1 MGQHLVEKFIQPEDR
16 KSVAE
21 VMQRALMGSETANYA
36 LPLMAKWG
44 TRYTVLLN
52 ATSRRDASGSIIG
65 VVGVGQD
72 ITELNQVMA
81 ESKRIADDLTRLIET
96 ANAPIFGVDTQGRV
110 TEWNQ
115 KISELSQFSKEEAL
129 GKPLVE
135 KFITPD
141 CHGGVSYVLLKA
153 MHGEETASF
162 ELPLVKNGDQ
172 KAVLLLN
179 ATTRRGPEGEVIG
192 VICVGQ
198 DITQVNKITAEQQ
211 RIADDLQRLVEN
223 TNALIFGVDTFGAV
237 SEWNRKAASILGYT
251 KEDSMGK
258 DFVTTFIQPEHR
270 KSVSEMLSKALSG
283 VETANYELPLISA
296 SGNNYTVLLNATTR
310 RDAKGIV
317 TGVVGVGQDIT
328 ELNKVMAESK
338 RTADDLTRLIETA
351 NAPIFGI
358 DTHGNVTE
366 WNAKASSLLGF
377 GKHETMGK
385 SLVATFITDR
395 FKDSVKEVFA
405 AALLGKE
412 TANFEFPIFT
422 KDGERKD
429 ILLNATTRRGPNGE
443 VIGVIGVGQDIT
455 QIREITSEQERI
467 ADDLSRL
474 IESANAPIFGVDL
487 QGMVT
492 EWNRKAA
499 EMLGF
504 TKAEAIG
511 KKLVDAFIQKE
522 NQSSV
527 AAVLRDA
534 LAGKETANYELPL
547 LSKHG
552 DRYTVLLNAT
562 TRRNAKGEVT
572 GVVGVGQD
580 FTELNQVIAESTRVA
595 DDLRKLIETAN
606 APIFGID
613 IHGNVNEWNAK
624 SSSLLGY
631 SKAEAMGESLVAR
644 FITEEFKQSVND
656 VLNEA
661 LKGKDRANFEFP
673 LFTKQG
679 ERKTIL
685 LNATTRRGPD
695 GEVVGVI
702 GVGQDITQIREI
714 ASEQERVADDLSRLV
729 ETANAPIFGVDMS
742 GRITE
747 WNRKVVSMLEF
758 PKEEALG
765 QKLVDN
771 FILPEHRESVSDV
784 LQRAMAG
791 HETANYELP
800 LISKHGDRYTVLL
813 NATTRRDGK
822 GQVNGVVGVGQDI
835 TVMNRLMAESKN
847 VADDL
852 TRLIDTANAPI
863 FGIDTEGRVSEWN
876 EKTAYIMGFQKQEAL
891 GKHLVNTFIHPQYK
905 DSVDAVL
912 RHALEGHETSNYELP
927 LFTKSGE
934 ERSILLNATTRR
946 SANRE
951 IIGVV
956 GVGQDITEFKKA
968 SLKAQRVADDLT
980 RLIETAN
987 APIFGIDVEG
997 KVTEWNAKATEV
1009 SGYGKEDTMNKHLV
1023 NTFIHLE
1030 YRTSVAEVLQKAL
1043 SGKEVANF
1051 EFPLFSRDG
1060 KRREVLL
1067 NATPR
1072 RGEDGSVIGVV
1083 GVGQDITELN
1093 QQRKEAMRIA
1103 DDLGRIIETA
1113 NAPIFGIDMQGRVTA
1128 WNLKLAE
1135 LSQYSYDEV
1144 VGTSFVQS
1152 FITEGLKESVSHVLL
1167 KALNGERTGS
1177 FELPLVKNGEQI
1189 AVVLLNATTRR
1200 GPDGEVT
1207 GVICVGQDI
1216 TQINAMTAEQQRIAD
1231 DLSRLI
1237 DSANAPIFGVDIHGL
1252 VTEWNRKAA
1261 EMLGYTKEEV
1271 IGKNLVQNFIQPE
1284 NRQTVEAILR
1294 KALAGLETANYTLP
1308 LIAKF
1313 GERYTVLLNAT
1324 TQRNAQGRIIGVVGV
1339 GQDITQLNQVMA
1351 ESKRIADDLTRLIDT
1366 ANAPI
1371 FGIDTRGNV
1380 TEWNAK
1386 ASSLL
1391 GYTKKQV
1398 LGECLV
1404 ANFITEEFRESVNQ
1418 VLEQAL
1424 AGVETA
1430 NFEFPMF
1437 TKTGQR
1443 KEILLNATTRRG
1455 GDGEVTGV
1463 IGVGQD
1469 ITRIREITRDQQRV
1483 ADDLS
1488 RLIDSANAPI
1498 FGVDLNG
1505 TVTEWNR
1512 KAGDML
1518 GYTKEETMGKHL
1530 VENFIQPED
1539 RKSVT
1544 EVLQRALMGCETANY
1559 ALPLMAKWG
1568 KRYTVLLNATT
1579 RRDASGNI
1587 IGVVGVGQDITELNQ
1602 VMAESKRIADDLTR
1616 LIETANA
1623 PIFGIDTQGNVT
1635 EWNAKAS
1642 SLLGFGKEETMGK
1655 SLVKNFITEEY
1666 KESVNQVLTEALRG
1680 KDTANFEFPLF
1691 TKLSEKKLIL
1701 LNATTRRGPGGE
1713 IIGVIGVGQDITQ
1726 IREITSEQE
1735 RVADDLSRLIDTA
1748 NAPIFGVDMNGMV
1761 NEWNRKAADMLGY
1774 SKDYAMGKNLVDS
1787 FIQPEHRESV
1797 RRILQSAMT
1806 GSETVNY
1813 ELPIVSSSKKRLT
1826 FLLNAT
1832 TRRDSKGNVIGV
1844 VGVGQDFTEINEL
1857 MAESKRVADDL
1868 TRLIETAN
1876 APIFGIDNE
1885 GLITEWNHRVASVT
1899 EISKEDALGKDL
1911 VQGFITDDYKD
1922 KVQAVLTK
1930 ALCGGDTANFEFP
1943 LFTKGKD
1950 KKVQILMSATPR
1962 RGPDGTVIG
1971 MIGVGQDITDLR
1983 AAKEAADRTANEL
1996 ARLINSA
2003 NAPIFAVDK
2012 HLCVTEWNQMVGKI
2026 LGVPR
2031 EKALGTKLGDWLFD
2045 KAAHEAAE
2053 SVMRD
2058 ALTGR
2063 NTATFELR
2071 FKSRKGSQQEGKE
2084 KEAVVLLLSATAR
2097 LDIAG
2102 DIEDVVSIGQDITE
2116 HKSLEERKMRFM
2128 AVVSHELRSPIHGI
2142 CGLTD
2147 TLAEAE
2153 VDSTRQK
2160 QLVMIKNCSTRLL
2173 ELVTN
2178 IMDIS
2183 SMRSRTMRLQ
2193 KGDCDITQI
2202 VEEAANML
2210 THAKDKHGR
2219 MVKKQE
2225 VELITDI
2232 TDKSLPIIN
2241 ADTHRITQV
2250 LYNLV
2255 MNALKFT
2262 VRGEVR
2268 ISANSKPET
2277 KAVEVHVSDTGI
2289 GVSEEHLAR
2298 IFEPFEQEDDSES
2311 RSFEGIGLGL
2321 AITREIVHR
2330 HGGEISVKSTIGVG
2344 SIFTVTLP
2352 VHVDDSSITEFQK
2365 QVTTALLSATPPLSS
2380 LPQNRTFE
2388 AVPPAR
2394 GGGEAREGN
2403 NGIAAVKELPAK
2415 NVTINNKRETGASM
2429 ALASTRQ
2436 GAAPK
2441 TADPVPV
2448 PSGKQQLVQARIPV
2462 PPVMPTASVLQSQR
2476 LAMAFQQEQAA
2487 DRAIALSPAYTGVSS
2502 AEVTKVREVVW
2513 AQEKALRGCR
2523 AELCACQARLA
2534 ATEADAENVWQ
2545 RLLDAERRLR
2555 SS

>member
-499 EMLGF
+499 
-504 TKAEAIG
+504 
-511 KKLVDAFIQKE
+511 D
-522 NQSSV
+522 
-527 AAVLRDA
+527 
-534 LAGKETANYELPL
+534 
-547 LSKHG
+547 
-552 DRYTVLLNAT
+552 
-562 TRRNAKGEVT
+562 
-572 GVVGVGQD
+572 
-580 FTELNQVIAESTRVA
+580 
-595 DDLRKLIETAN
+595 
-606 APIFGID
+606 
-613 IHGNVNEWNAK
+613 
-624 SSSLLGY
+624 
-631 SKAEAMGESLVAR
+631 
-644 FITEEFKQSVND
+644 
-656 VLNEA
+656 
-661 LKGKDRANFEFP
+661 
-673 LFTKQG
+673 
-679 ERKTIL
+679 
-685 LNATTRRGPD
+685 
-695 GEVVGVI
+695 
-702 GVGQDITQIREI
+702 
-714 ASEQERVADDLSRLV
+714 
-729 ETANAPIFGVDMS
+729 
-742 GRITE
+742 
-747 WNRKVVSMLEF
+747 
-758 PKEEALG
+758 
-765 QKLVDN
+765 
-771 FILPEHRESVSDV
+771 
-784 LQRAMAG
+784 
-791 HETANYELP
+791 
-800 LISKHGDRYTVLL
+800 
-813 NATTRRDGK
+813 
-822 GQVNGVVGVGQDI
+822 
-835 TVMNRLMAESKN
+835 
-847 VADDL
+847 
-852 TRLIDTANAPI
+852 
-863 FGIDTEGRVSEWN
+863 
-876 EKTAYIMGFQKQEAL
+876 
-891 GKHLVNTFIHPQYK
+891 
-905 DSVDAVL
+905 
-912 RHALEGHETSNYELP
+912 
-927 LFTKSGE
+927 
-934 ERSILLNATTRR
+934 
-946 SANRE
+946 
-951 IIGVV
+951 
-956 GVGQDITEFKKA
+956 
-968 SLKAQRVADDLT
+968 
-980 RLIETAN
+980 
-987 APIFGIDVEG
+987 
-997 KVTEWNAKATEV
+997 
-1009 SGYGKEDTMNKHLV
+1009 
-1023 NTFIHLE
+1023 
-1030 YRTSVAEVLQKAL
+1030 
-1043 SGKEVANF
+1043 
-1051 EFPLFSRDG
+1051 
-1060 KRREVLL
+1060 
-1067 NATPR
+1067 
-1072 RGEDGSVIGVV
+1072 
-1083 GVGQDITELN
+1083 
-1093 QQRKEAMRIA
+1093 
-1103 DDLGRIIETA
+1103 
-1113 NAPIFGIDMQGRVTA
+1113 
-1128 WNLKLAE
+1128 
-1135 LSQYSYDEV
+1135 
-1144 VGTSFVQS
+1144 
-1152 FITEGLKESVSHVLL
+1152 
-1167 KALNGERTGS
+1167 
-1177 FELPLVKNGEQI
+1177 
-1189 AVVLLNATTRR
+1189 
-1200 GPDGEVT
+1200 
-1207 GVICVGQDI
+1207 
-1216 TQINAMTAEQQRIAD
+1216 
-1231 DLSRLI
+1231 
-1237 DSANAPIFGVDIHGL
+1237 
-1252 VTEWNRKAA
+1252 
-1261 EMLGYTKEEV
+1261 MLGYTKEETM
-1271 IGKNLVQNFIQPE
+1271 GKNLVQNFISPD

-1294 KALAGLETANYTLP
+1294 KALTGLDTANYTLP

-1324 TQRNAQGRIIGVVGV
+1324 TQRDAQGRIIGVVGV

-1371 FGIDTRGNV
+1371 FGIDTKGNV

-1404 ANFITEEFRESVNQ
+1404 ANFITEEFRESVGK
-1418 VLEQAL
+1418 VLQEAL

-1437 TKTGQR
+1437 TKAGQR
-1443 KEILLNATTRRG
+1443 LEILLNATTRRG

-1469 ITRIREITRDQQRV
+1469 ITRIREITREQQRV
-1483 ADDLS
+1483 AEDLS

-1505 TVTEWNR
+1505 MITEWNR

-1518 GYTKEETMGKHL
+1518 GYTKEETMGQHL
-1530 VENFIQPED
+1530 VEKFIQPED
-1539 RKSVT
+1539 RKSVA
-1544 EVLQRALMGCETANY
+1544 EVMQRALMGSETANY

-1568 KRYTVLLNATT
+1568 TRYTVLLNATS
-1579 RRDASGNI
+1579 RRDASGSI

-1642 SLLGFGKEETMGK
+1642 SLLGYSKSETMGK
-1655 SLVKNFITEEY
+1655 TLVKNFITEEY
-1666 KESVNQVLTEALRG
+1666 KESVNQVLNEALQG

-1691 TKLSEKKLIL
+1691 TKFGEKKLIL
-1701 LNATTRRGPGGE
+1701 LNATTRRGPQGE

-1761 NEWNRKAADMLGY
+1761 TEWNRKAADMLGY
-1774 SKDYAMGKNLVDS
+1774 SKDFALGKHLVDS
-1787 FIQPEHRESV
+1787 FIQPEHRASV
-1797 RRILQSAMT
+1797 SSILRAAMN
-1806 GSETVNY
+1806 GNETANY
-1813 ELPIVSSSKKRLT
+1813 ELPLVSSNKKQLT

-1832 TRRDSKGNVIGV
+1832 TRRDSKGKVIGV
-1844 VGVGQDFTEINEL
+1844 VGVGQDITAINEL

-1876 APIFGIDNE
+1876 APIFGIDTE
-1885 GLITEWNHRVASVT
+1885 GKINEWNARVATVT
-1899 EISKEDALGKDL
+1899 EISKDYALGGDL
-1911 VQGFITDDYKD
+1911 VQKFITDDYKE

-1930 ALCGGDTANFEFP
+1930 ALCGSDTANFEFP

-1962 RGPDGTVIG
+1962 RGPDGQVIG

-1983 AAKEAADRTANEL
+1983 AAKEAADRTATEL
-1996 ARLINSA
+1996 ARLIDSA

-2012 HLCVTEWNQMVGKI
+2012 HLRVTEWNQMVGKI

-2031 EKALGTKLGDWLFD
+2031 EKALGTSLRDWLFD
-2045 KAAHEAAE
+2045 RSAYEAAE
-2053 SVMRD
+2053 NVMRA

-2063 NTATFELR
+2063 DTATFELR
-2071 FKSRKGSQQEGKE
+2071 FKSRRERAQQGKD
-2084 KEAVVLLLSATAR
+2084 KEAVVLLLSATTR
-2097 LDIAG
+2097 LDLAG
-2102 DIEDVVSIGQDITE
+2102 GIEDVVSIGQDITE

-2219 MVKKQE
+2219 SVKKQD

-2262 VRGEVR
+2262 VKGEVR

-2277 KAVEVHVSDTGI
+2277 NEVEVHVKDTGI

-2321 AITREIVHR
+2321 AITREIVQR

-2352 VHVDDSSITEFQK
+2352 IHVDDQSITEFTK
-2365 QVTTALLSATPPLSS
+2365 QVTTAPLTATPPPSS

-2394 GGGEAREGN
+2394 GGSK
-2403 NGIAAVKELPAK
+2403 GIAAVKEQPTKSLA
-2415 NVTINNKRETGASM
+2415 INNRRENGAST
-2429 ALASTRQ
+2429 AVASTRQ
-2436 GAAPK
+2436 GTAPK
-2441 TADPVPV
+2441 TVDPVPV
-2448 PSGKQQLVQARIPV
+2448 PSGKQQLVQAAV
-2462 PPVMPTASVLQSQR
+2462 PQSQR

-2487 DRAIALSPAYTGVSS
+2487 DRAIALTPAYTGVSS
-2502 AEVTKVREVVW
+2502 VEATKIREVVW

-2523 AELCACQARLA
+2523 AELCACKARLA
-2534 ATEADAENVWQ
+2534 VTEADAEDVWQ

-2555 SS
+2555 NS